1 MQLLDLSSF
10 MLYKFTYIQT
20 SKDFPDSPVVK
31 LLPCNARGVVGSI
44 PGQEAKIAHALGP
57 KNQNIKQKRYC
68 NKFNKD
74 LKKEKPSIHKH
85 THTHALSTDTLVV
98 VELLSRV

>member
-1 MQLLDLSSF
+1 MISKLHMQLLDLSSF

-20 SKDFPDSPVVK
+20 SKDFPDGPVVK
-31 LLPCNARGVVGSI
+31 LFPCNAGGVVGSI
-44 PGQEAKIAHALGP
+44 PGQEAKIAHASGP

-74 LKKEKPSIHKH
+74 LKKEKPSIHTH
-85 THTHALSTDTLVV
+85 THTHTHTLTFY
-98 VELLSRV
+98 